1 MVPVGQ
7 HTCIQLQPASD
18 KKPMKD
24 RTVTKEVAIA
34 GLLVLAWVALSC
46 LLIGLA
52 IVFTDLL

>member
-1 MVPVGQ
+1 
-7 HTCIQLQPASD
+7 
-18 KKPMKD
+18 MKD